1 MRYLIALTK
10 GHENIPRPL
19 DQRSITFFEESIKE
33 GFCSFSLT
41 AEKKEPKET
50 ATPQPLQRGFN

>member
-19 DQRSITFFEESIKE
+19 DQRSITFLKKLYKNV
-33 GFCSFSLT
+33 FS
-41 AEKKEPKET
+41 
-50 ATPQPLQRGFN
+50 